1 MSAHSHIYQEKNT
14 VLNMLR
20 KIILI
25 TFVALMTTMVSLS
38 ATSTCYARLEADTL
52 RMGNALIERVFAWNQ
67 GAVRTLR
74 LTDRSTGETM
84 PSIQD
89 LPDFVLA
96 EEPPQNAK
104 MEVIQVAESKWTPE
118 HMIAR
123 ITYNIGNVQVRRD
136 YRLYDNVP
144 AIAVDTYVKGEWDI
158 TPAVRQIIDQIYI
171 KSRAV
176 HCNIVEF
183 HDSTDVHNTFVE
195 EHKFIS
201 YHHEKKW
208 NGNLLLA
215 RDYVS
220 GNGLFILKEAPCS
233 EMQVGD
239 FPCDFIT
246 RNGRFQVTR
255 IGFAPE
261 DILPDQWT
269 RLYGSVMGVTG
280 RDELSQALALRAYQK
295 TSRRQVDMV
304 MMNTWGDRGQDGRVC
319 EEFCMQELD
328 KAARL
333 GITVYQIDDGWQAG
347 KSPASVME
355 GGSFSDIW
363 KKKGYW
369 DVDPVK
375 FPDGL
380 SPIVEK
386 AKRLGMEIGLWFNP
400 SVQDEL
406 ADWEKDAAVLIDLYK
421 KYGIRNFKIDGLVLP
436 TQKAERNL
444 RWMLDRV
451 REETDD
457 EVIINMD
464 LTNGRRVGYHWF
476 TEYGNIFLE
485 NRYTDWGNYYPYK
498 TLRNIWQLSRYV
510 APERLQVEFLN
521 PWRNQDKYYDGDI
534 FTPSSYSFDYVA
546 ATSFAGQ
553 PLAWME
559 ASNLPEDA
567 YYVGALLKQWYTL
580 APEIHKGAI
589 LPIGEEPSGRS
600 WTGFQSIT
608 DDRHGYLIVYR
619 ELTPDALGLLKT
631 WFPAGAKIKCKALL
645 GSGTDFTTKVDA
657 DGRIKVSLRQP
668 NSFAIYEYTIVH
680 DF

>member
-1 MSAHSHIYQEKNT
+1 MIK
-14 VLNMLR
+14 R
-20 KIILI
+20 I
-25 TFVALMTTMVSLS
+25 TFALVSLLWASIESIS
-38 ATSTCYARLEADTL
+38 ATATCYARLEADTL
-52 RMGNALIERVFAWNQ
+52 RIGNSRIERVFAWNG
-67 GAVRTLR
+67 GAVRTVELK
-74 LTDRSTGETM
+74 DYSTGKTM
-84 PSIQD
+84 QSVYD

-96 EEPPQNAK
+96 KEAPENARL
-104 MEVIQVAESKWTPE
+104 EVIQVAESKWAPE
-118 HMIAR
+118 YMIAR
-123 ITYNIGNVQVRRD
+123 ITYNIGKVQVRRD

-144 AIAVDTYVKGEWDI
+144 AIAVDTYLKGEWDI
-158 TPAVRQIIDQIYI
+158 TLAERPIVDQICI
-171 KSRAV
+171 KSRAF

-195 EHKFIS
+195 EHKFVS

-215 RDYVS
+215 RDYVT

-233 EMQVGD
+233 DKQVGS

-246 RNGRFQVTR
+246 RNGRFQMTR

-269 RLYGSVMGVTG
+269 RLYGSVMGVSG
-280 RDELSQALALRAYQK
+280 RDDLSEALALRAYQK
-295 TSRRQVDMV
+295 TARRQVDMV
-304 MMNTWGDRGQDGRVC
+304 MMNTWGDRGQDGRVS

-333 GITVYQIDDGWQAG
+333 GVTIYQIDDGWQAG

-355 GGSFSDIW
+355 GGSFTDIW
-363 KKKGYW
+363 KKGNYW

-375 FPDGL
+375 FPNGL

-386 AKRLGMEIGLWFNP
+386 AKTLGMEIGLWFNP

-406 ADWEKDAAVLIDLYK
+406 ADWEKDAAVIINLYK
-421 KYGIRNFKIDGLVLP
+421 KYGIRIFKIDGLILP
-436 TQKAERNL
+436 TKKAERNL

-464 LTNGRRVGYHWF
+464 ITNGRRVGYHWF
-476 TEYGNIFLE
+476 TEYGNIFME

-498 TLRNIWQLSRYV
+498 TLRNIWQLSRYT
-510 APERLQVEFLN
+510 APERFQVEFLN
-521 PWRNQDKYYDGDI
+521 PWRNSDKYYEGDI
-534 FTPSSYSFDYVA
+534 FTPSSYSFDFVA
-546 ATSFAGQ
+546 ATSFAAQ

-567 YYVGALLKQWYTL
+567 YYVGDLLKQWYTL
-580 APEIHKGAI
+580 APDLHAGTI

-608 DDRHGYLIVYR
+608 DSSRGYFIVYR
-619 ELTPDALGLLKT
+619 ELTPDANGLLKT
-631 WFPAGAKIKCKALL
+631 WLPAGTKVRCKALMGK
-645 GSGTDFTTKVDA
+645 GSDFSTKVDP
-657 DGRIKVSLRQP
+657 DGRIKVNLKEP
-668 NSFAIYEYTIVH
+668 NTFAIYEYSVK
-680 DF
+680 

>member
-1 MSAHSHIYQEKNT
+1 MTK
-14 VLNMLR
+14 R
-20 KIILI
+20 IISIL
-25 TFVALMTTMVSLS
+25 TAFLWVAVESIS
-38 ATSTCYARLEADTL
+38 ATTTCYARLEADTL
-52 RMGNALIERVFAWNQ
+52 RMGNSCIERVFVWNG
-67 GAVRTLR
+67 GAVRTVGLK
-74 LTDRSTGETM
+74 DCSTGAM
-84 PSIQD
+84 MQSVYD

-96 EEPPQNAK
+96 KEAPQNAK
-104 MEVIQVAESKWTPE
+104 LEVIQVAETKWAPE

-123 ITYNIGNVQVRRD
+123 ISYNIGKAQVRRD

-144 AIAVDTYVKGEWDI
+144 AIAVDTYLKGEWDI
-158 TPAVRQIIDQIYI
+158 TLAERPIIDQICI
-171 KSRAV
+171 KSRAF

-215 RDYVS
+215 RDHVT

-233 EMQVGD
+233 DKQVGS

-261 DILPDQWT
+261 DLLPDQWT

-280 RDELSQALALRAYQK
+280 RDELSEALALRAYQK
-295 TSRRQVDMV
+295 TARRQVDMV

-319 EEFCMQELD
+319 ESFCMQELD

-333 GITVYQIDDGWQAG
+333 GVTIYQIDDGWQAG
-347 KSPASVME
+347 KSPASVTE
-355 GGSFSDIW
+355 GGSFDNIW
-363 KKKGYW
+363 KKRGYW

-375 FPDGL
+375 FPNGL

-406 ADWEKDAAVLIDLYK
+406 ADWEKDAAVLTGLYK
-421 KYGIRNFKIDGLVLP
+421 KYGIRIFKIDGLILP
-436 TQKAERNL
+436 TKKAERNL

-451 REETDD
+451 RKETND

-476 TEYGNIFLE
+476 TEYGNIFME

-498 TLRNIWQLSRYV
+498 TLRNIWQLSRYA
-510 APERLQVEFLN
+510 APERFQVEFLN
-521 PWRNQDKYYDGDI
+521 PWRHADKYYEGDI

-546 ATSFAGQ
+546 ATSFVAQ

-559 ASNLPEDA
+559 ASNLPEHA
-567 YYVGALLKQWYTL
+567 YYVGDLLKKWMEL
-580 APEIHKGAI
+580 APEIHTGSI
-589 LPIGEEPSGRS
+589 LPIGDEPSGRS
-600 WTGFQSIT
+600 WTGFQSISSPV
-608 DDRHGYLIVYR
+608 HGYLIVYR
-619 ELTPDALGLLKT
+619 ELTQDASGLLKT
-631 WFPAGAKIKCKALL
+631 WLPAGTKIKCKALM
-645 GSGTDFTTKVDA
+645 GHGTDFTAKTDP
-657 DGRIKVSLRQP
+657 DGRIKVTLKDQ
-668 NSFAIYEYTIVH
+668 NTFAIYEYTVK
-680 DF
+680 